1 LIQFSIVTVVR
12 NDLEGLRKSRAS
24 LDAQIYKNWQHII
37 IDGASTDGTVEFI
50 STLPQ
55 NNTTFISE
63 PDSGI
68 YSAMNKA
75 WKIAQSDSYV
85 YYLNARDIFATSESL
100 LFASAEFDQEPKS
113 GWGCTT
119 HEEIQKNGEGWVCK
133 LVSPPSIANQL
144 YAFGYRSHQ
153 GVIMKASFIR
163 ELGGFNENYRL
174 AADWDL
180 IAKALQKEDPISW
193 NYPLGRFELG
203 GESSLRLLEAHLEL
217 KEIRKELLEQSL
229 RKRFA
234 DDVWSAVY
242 LRELG
247 HKNYLTKIISLIFPT
262 QKAVNAHKNNWG
274 IRKFMTLIKSQRK
287 YSGKYKVIGFLL
299 LPLRV
304 FFLRVFLL
312 KREKFRE
319 KRILTLQKI
328 LGIQP
333 YLNLSQKSL

>member
-1 LIQFSIVTVVR
+1 MIQFSIVTVVR

-37 IDGASTDGTVEFI
+37 VDGASTDGTVEFI

-75 WKIAQSDSYV
+75 WKIAQRDSYV

-100 LFASAEFDQEPKS
+100 LFASATFDQESKS

-262 QKAVNAHKNNWG
+262 QKAVNAHKNNLG

-304 FFLRVFLL
+304 FLV

-328 LGIQP
+328 LGVLP
-333 YLNLSQKSL
+333 YMSLSSRDT